1 VACGDE
7 KTPRPARE
15 IFCAVAEFNNRNERS
30 ATEFNPCFRPL
41 VSPATGN
48 IKTVRIPDSG
58 PPLFG
63 ARHEREVSVWQ
74 GELESRR
81 HAERGASLSLQHVPP
96 LDGFGLC
103 DPGMVQAR
111 CGDLA
116 NDYAQG
122 FSIFA
127 DRAPQPL

>member
-1 VACGDE
+1 V
-7 KTPRPARE
+7 P
-15 IFCAVAEFNNRNERS
+15 
-30 ATEFNPCFRPL
+30 
-41 VSPATGN
+41 
-48 IKTVRIPDSG
+48 
-58 PPLFG
+58 
-63 ARHEREVSVWQ
+63 VWQ

>member
-1 VACGDE
+1 
-7 KTPRPARE
+7 
-15 IFCAVAEFNNRNERS
+15 
-30 ATEFNPCFRPL
+30 
-41 VSPATGN
+41 
-48 IKTVRIPDSG
+48 
-58 PPLFG
+58 
-63 ARHEREVSVWQ
+63 
-74 GELESRR
+74 
-81 HAERGASLSLQHVPP
+81 VPP

>member
-1 VACGDE
+1 MKGM
-7 KTPRPARE
+7 P
-15 IFCAVAEFNNRNERS
+15 
-30 ATEFNPCFRPL
+30 
-41 VSPATGN
+41 
-48 IKTVRIPDSG
+48 
-58 PPLFG
+58 
-63 ARHEREVSVWQ
+63 VWQ

-81 HAERGASLSLQHVPP
+81 HAESGASLSLQHVSP

>member
-1 VACGDE
+1 MLSVAGLACDW
-7 KTPRPARE
+7 KY
-15 IFCAVAEFNNRNERS
+15 S
-30 ATEFNPCFRPL
+30 
-41 VSPATGN
+41 
-48 IKTVRIPDSG
+48 KTVPDAPIPG
-58 PPLFG
+58 PSLFG
-63 ARHEREVSVWQ
+63 ARHEREVPVWQ

-81 HAERGASLSLQHVPP
+81 HTYSSASLSLQHVPP

-116 NDYAQG
+116 NDDAEG

>member
-1 VACGDE
+1 MLSSPSSASTV
-7 KTPRPARE
+7 P
-15 IFCAVAEFNNRNERS
+15 NED
-30 ATEFNPCFRPL
+30 N
-41 VSPATGN
+41 G
-48 IKTVRIPDSG
+48 
-58 PPLFG
+58 
-63 ARHEREVSVWQ
+63 
-74 GELESRR
+74 
-81 HAERGASLSLQHVPP
+81 AERGASLPLQHVPP

-127 DRAPQPL
+127 DRSPQPL